1 MVDFVKLKKMM
12 SCQVCGEGHVNI
24 IIIIII
30 LFMSRFFY
38 LIFYG
43 LLMLFLL
50 PNGHVI
56 EFVCFLVEVG
66 LTDKKKKKVFLWN
79 SKYIACVYYNAWFA
93 VLCIM
98 WLSLFLLQSV
108 SHAMS
113 NTMKFAF

>member
-24 IIIIII
+24 IIIII

-43 LLMLFLL
+43 LLMLSLL

-66 LTDKKKKKVFLWN
+66 LIDNKKKKK
-79 SKYIACVYYNAWFA
+79 
-93 VLCIM
+93 
-98 WLSLFLLQSV
+98 SV
-108 SHAMS
+108 PL
-113 NTMKFAF
+113 K

>member
-66 LTDKKKKKVFLWN
+66 LIDKKKKKKCSFEIVNILLVFIIMHGLQ
-79 SKYIACVYYNAWFA
+79 SCVLCDYLFFYYN
-93 VLCIM
+93 
-98 WLSLFLLQSV
+98 LLVMPCQIL
-108 SHAMS
+108 
-113 NTMKFAF
+113 